1 MAGKEAQD
9 ETTYIKLKSKFWTG
23 FVFGLG
29 FSLGAV
35 IILFFIIGIVALVLN
50 SISPGLLF

>member
-1 MAGKEAQD
+1 MADKEAQD

-29 FSLGAV
+29 FSLGTL
-35 IILFFIIGIVALVLN
+35 IILFFIIGIIALVLN
-50 SISPGLLF
+50 TISPGLLF